1 MSREV
6 IAPNGSETGWGAVST
21 PVDPFCLYQPENSM
35 PWPAPLATT
44 VLRGWSTPWMRRSAP
59 WRNCMVP
66 TAVSMPGIWSAVT
79 VGIASLCTVGVVCL
93 RKGSTPEERGRGE
106 VAIEVDEA
114 AILHALGS
122 AITERRTELGMS
134 QRGLATEA
142 GLDRVFLRG
151 IEDGTRKATVIT
163 LIRLATALDTT
174 AADLLANC

>member
-1 MSREV
+1 
-6 IAPNGSETGWGAVST
+6 
-21 PVDPFCLYQPENSM
+21 
-35 PWPAPLATT
+35 
-44 VLRGWSTPWMRRSAP
+44 
-59 WRNCMVP
+59 
-66 TAVSMPGIWSAVT
+66 MPGIWSAVT

>member
-1 MSREV
+1 MVNALTEL
-6 IAPNGSETGWGAVST
+6 GATST
-21 PVDPFCLYQPENSM
+21 TS
-35 PWPAPLATT
+35 ATRA
-44 VLRGWSTPWMRRSAP
+44 VRSA
-59 WRNCMVP
+59 
-66 TAVSMPGIWSAVT
+66 AEHSAVW
-79 VGIASLCTVGVVCL
+79 
-93 RKGSTPEERGRGE
+93 RMRGRGE
-106 VAIEVDEA
+106 VAIEGDEA
-114 AILHALGS
+114 AILRALGS